1 MSAQVGYLRVS
12 SLLQNTARQL
22 DGVLLDQVFEE
33 KASGK
38 DTHRPQWK
46 AYLAYLRAGD
56 TLDVHA
62 MDRLA
67 RNLDDLRG
75 IVKEL
80 TDQGFTEPLDRY
92 LRERVMQDIR
102 RRVAACFVVLA
113 DGSRIAGYYTLPQ
126 PV

>member
-80 TDQGFTEPLDRY
+80 TDQGRTVSG
-92 LRERVMQDIR
+92 ERQ
-102 RRVAACFVVLA
+102 RVTHLLGHALTPAVEQQLEALLTA
-113 DGSRIAGYYTLPQ
+113 DEGVFRISASP
-126 PV
+126 